1 MIPYLFAVV
10 TQWWRWFWPPRPRA
24 VPWLTRPHLA
34 ALAQTTPAALP
45 AFVRESAAAQ
55 TYLTLLGPLDW
66 GHFPERPTSRL
77 WPGPA
82 PLPRAPFV
90 AAYLLKLDKGLK
102 SMGKLRA
109 ALVEQPALVWLFGF
123 PLVPSAAYRWGF
135 DVERS
140 LPTARHFSRVLRTLE
155 RSQASFLF
163 QATVRLLDA
172 ELPAECHFGNEIS
185 LDTKHILAWVRE
197 NNPKAKVAHRYDKT
211 RQPRGDRDCKLGC
224 KKRDNMPT
232 HDGSDHAPTQEGL
245 PAARRRWA
253 SSTGAMPRALWRP
266 RTRCTASLSW
276 PNSPSPLTR
285 VTRATF
291 TRSWRRSKQIWGANP
306 SMAPLTKPMTR
317 FMCTNISTTLAA
329 LPRSPGQT
337 VAPRSSSMRMAYR
350 SVPLGSPCRAARP
363 IGNVPIAWSN
373 MNVRAMP
380 APWFSPSAPGTSAPL
395 LMQTGPRAV
404 SPPYRPAQ
412 ATASVTNLTVPV
424 RCIQICTSFPTAW
437 AKFKNQQIDTNKF
450 AELTLSLKA
459 EHYPFWSKGRL
470 EDVAKA
476 QLFASGVK
484 TDVTV
489 SSQPDGSGETDA
501 ISETGGESIGNL
513 RGCTLEKTRPQKP
526 DEVLTRY
533 LSDNSMENLWLAIT
547 WGPKP

>member
-1 MIPYLFAVV
+1 MIAQLMSVV

-245 PAARRRWA
+245 PGSQATVGEFYWGYASGIVATKDPVYGEFVLAELTQPFDQSDQSYFHPLMAQVEETLGRQPQYGALDKAYDAFYVYEYFHNAGGFAAVPWSDRGPKKQFNA
-253 SSTGAMPRALWRP
+253 DGLPLCAAGLAMPRRSTYRERSNCLVEHECARYACPLVFP
-266 RTRCTASLSW
+266 QRTGDICPLAHANW
-276 PNSPSPLTR
+276 P
-285 VTRATF
+285 
-291 TRSWRRSKQIWGANP
+291 KGCI
-306 SMAPLTKPMTR
+306 
-317 FMCTNISTTLAA
+317 TTL
-329 LPRSPGQT
+329 PTSPGN
-337 VAPRSSSMRMAYR
+337 RIRHELDR
-350 SVPLGSPCRAARP
+350 
-363 IGNVPIAWSN
+363 
-373 MNVRAMP
+373 
-380 APWFSPSAPGTSAPL
+380 TSE
-395 LMQTGPRAV
+395 V
-404 SPPYRPAQ
+404 Y
-412 ATASVTNLTVPV
+412 TNLYKQRSASERINSQALDLGIERPKLRNGRSITNQDTLIYSLINLRALQRV
-424 RCIQICTSFPTAW
+424 RQW
-437 AKFKNQQIDTNKF
+437 
-450 AELTLSLKA
+450 
-459 EHYPFWSKGRL
+459 
-470 EDVAKA
+470 KA
-476 QLFASGVK
+476 Q
-484 TDVTV
+484 
-489 SSQPDGSGETDA
+489 QPT
-501 ISETGGESIGNL
+501 T
-513 RGCTLEKTRPQKP
+513 
-526 DEVLTRY
+526 
-533 LSDNSMENLWLAIT
+533 IT
-547 WGPKP
+547 